1 MTTETQNQTDHT
13 VAHLLDDLETMRGTT
28 LRRLTDDVALLR
40 EGLHALRRDQPKVHV
55 MVDHAERVIDAL
67 TAHIKQLHRNRT
79 TT

>member
-1 MTTETQNQTDHT
+1 MSQTNPT

-40 EGLHALRRDQPKVHV
+40 EGLHALRRDQPKVHI

-67 TAHIKQLHRNRT
+67 TAHIKQLQRNPNPT
-79 TT
+79 TI